1 MQFDVLTLFPEMFN
15 ILNESIIGRAKEK
28 GLINVNLINIRDFSK
43 NKHKKVDD
51 TPYGGGAGMVIQPD
65 VVYDAYKSVISN
77 IKDVMNVTNSKKIES
92 TENVEK
98 LTRTRVI
105 YMSPQGKKLDQ
116 QKVEELSKQEHLILL
131 CGHYE
136 GIDQRVLDSIV
147 DEEISIGDYVL
158 TGGELP
164 AMVLIDS
171 VSRYVEGVLKDGSTI
186 EESFSQGLLEY
197 PQYTKPEVFEGQQ
210 VPEVLRSGNH
220 QMIDKWRREQSLKR
234 TLEKRPDLLEKVELS
249 DEDKKI
255 LEKNRNDVPNQVGT
269 AHKKRRR

>member
-65 VVYDAYKSVISN
+65 VVYDAYKSAI
-77 IKDVMNVTNSKKIES
+77 TNNEKSEKI
-92 TENVEK
+92 
-98 LTRTRVI
+98 RVI

-116 QKVEELSKQEHLILL
+116 QKVEELSKQERLILL

-171 VSRYVEGVLKDGSTI
+171 VSRYVEGVLKDGSTT

-197 PQYTKPEVFEGQQ
+197 PQYTRPEIFEEQQ

-220 QMIDKWRREQSLKR
+220 QMIDKWRREQSLKK
-234 TLEKRPDLLEKVELS
+234 TLEKRPDLLEKVDLS

-255 LEKNRNDVPNQVGT
+255 LEKIEMTCQT
-269 AHKKRRR
+269 K